1 MAPALGLCRGD
12 RDLPPMT
19 MRRIAVGGH
28 NLILINDRGGPVR
41 AFHNTCRHRGAELCP
56 VDERALQSR
65 LIVCPYHQ
73 WSYGLSGDLAEREAG
88 QTFVT
93 LLPTM
98 FVVAHVDYVRIVS
111 LHPVG
116 PERTALK
123 AEWLFP
129 AATLAAPGFDLGNVV
144 NFAGLVMM
152 QDGAACEMNQRGL
165 HSERFERGTLMP
177 QEFDVLRFQEWVR
190 RALNRPA

>member
-1 MAPALGLCRGD
+1 MNGMPCGPEFAGL
-12 RDLPPMT
+12 T
-19 MRRIAVGGH
+19 
-28 NLILINDRGGPVR
+28 
-41 AFHNTCRHRGAELCP
+41 T
-56 VDERALQSR
+56 
-65 LIVCPYHQ
+65 
-73 WSYGLSGDLAEREAG
+73 AEREAG

-98 FVVAHVDYVRIVS
+98 FVVAHVDYVRVVS
-111 LHPVG
+111 LHPLG

-144 NFAGLVMM
+144 NFADLVMM

-165 HSERFERGTLMP
+165 HSERFERGRLMP
-177 QEFDVLRFQEWVR
+177 QEFDVFRFQEWVR